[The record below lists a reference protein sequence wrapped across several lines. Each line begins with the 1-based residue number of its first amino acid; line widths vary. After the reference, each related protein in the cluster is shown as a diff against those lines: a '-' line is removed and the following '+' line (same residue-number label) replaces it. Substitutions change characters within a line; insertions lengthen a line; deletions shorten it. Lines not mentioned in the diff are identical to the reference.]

1 MTDIILDTLKD
12 GLKLLP
18 FLFFAFL
25 IIELFEHK
33 LSQKSKQIIGKSGKL
48 GPFFGAVLG
57 AFPQC
62 GFSVMATNLYV
73 TRIISLG
80 TLISVYLSTS
90 DEMIPVLISQN
101 YPAGEIFKILAF
113 KVVLGMF
120 YGFLIDFILRKRKT
134 EKESYDLCENDHC
147 DCERHL
153 FKSAFIH
160 TLKTLGF
167 IMLVSFVLNIIFEF
181 LGVDFLNNTFG
192 SNKFISPF
200 LSSLMG
206 LIPNCGASI
215 VITELYINNVL
226 SLGSTV
232 GGLLTGSGVGL
243 LVLFK
248 QNKNK
253 KENILVLVT
262 LYFLGA
268 ISGLVINLLSFLF

>member
-1 MTDIILDTLKD
+1 MIDIILDTLKD
-12 GLKLLP
+12 GLKLIP

-25 IIELFEHK
+25 LIELFEHK
-33 LSQKSKQIIGKSGKL
+33 FSKKSKKIISKSGRF
-48 GPFFGAVLG
+48 GPLFGALLG

-90 DEMIPVLISQN
+90 DEMLPVLISEN
-101 YPAGEIFKILAF
+101 FPASEIFKILAF

-120 YGFLIDFILRKRKT
+120 YGFIIDFVLRKRKKQ
-134 EKESYDLCENDHC
+134 KESFDLCEDDHC
-147 DCERHL
+147 DCEHNL
-153 FKSAFIH
+153 FKSSVIH
-160 TLKTLGF
+160 TLKTLCF

-181 LGVDFLNNTFG
+181 LGVDFLNNTLG
-192 SNKFISPF
+192 SNKFVSPF

-215 VITELYINNVL
+215 IITELYINNVL

-248 QNKNK
+248 QNKDK
-253 KENILVLVT
+253 KENMLILIT

-268 ISGLVINLLSFLF
+268 ISGIAINLLSLLF

>member
-1 MTDIILDTLKD
+1 MADIILDTLKD

-33 LSQKSKQIIGKSGKL
+33 LSKKSKQIIGKSGKL
-48 GPFFGAVLG
+48 GPFFGAILG

-90 DEMIPVLISQN
+90 DEMIPVLISEN
-101 YPAGEIFKILAF
+101 FPASEIFKILAF

-120 YGFLIDFILRKRKT
+120 YGFLIDFVLRKRKT
-134 EKESYDLCENDHC
+134 QKESYDLCEIDHC
-147 DCERHL
+147 DCEHHL
-153 FKSAFIH
+153 FKPAFIH
-160 TLKTLGF
+160 TLKTVCF

-181 LGVDFLNNTFG
+181 LGVDFLDNTLG

-253 KENILVLVT
+253 KENILVLIT